1 MIITADKNRI
11 FDIVKVKLLIV
22 LVLYIFS
29 VSCVGPPEQAD
40 GLLEN
45 IPAVVNESDY
55 FSLSIFADDYTDSS
69 SYDLNLSVSD
79 SDILLTTL
87 VLKDLDIST
96 KDSTYFTVKDTE
108 GDTVSS
114 FLIQSNVT
122 LYGEDSVSVIGVP
135 NTIILD
141 SKKFSGRL
149 EYQILK
155 K

>member
-1 MIITADKNRI
+1 LIITADKNRI

-29 VSCVGPPEQAD
+29 VSCVGPPEQTD

-55 FSLSIFADDYTDSS
+55 FSLSILADDYTDSS

-96 KDSTYFTVKDTE
+96 KDSTYFTVKDTD

-114 FLIQSNVT
+114 FLVQSNVT

>member
-96 KDSTYFTVKDTE
+96 KDSTYFTVKDTD

-114 FLIQSNVT
+114 FLVQSNVT

>member
-1 MIITADKNRI
+1 LIITADKNRI

>member
-1 MIITADKNRI
+1 MIITADKNII

-79 SDILLTTL
+79 SDNLLTTL

>member
-29 VSCVGPPEQAD
+29 VSCVGPPEQTD

-55 FSLSIFADDYTDSS
+55 FSLSILADDYTDSS

-96 KDSTYFTVKDTE
+96 KDSTYFTVKDTD

-114 FLIQSNVT
+114 FLVQSNVT